1 MSGSVIPVES
11 QSMIASG
18 LMLILDPM
26 PIPGRLR
33 AGTSALYD
41 RWACGLERFNVQQ
54 FGDRSHPVVW
64 QFDRIPQNLGA
75 RRDAGALD
83 TAAGIG
89 RPRQFSPRT
98 NTLTPP
104 HSPPP
109 HPTPP
114 PPPHA
119 LLSPS

>member
-75 RRDAGALD
+75 RRDAGAVD
-83 TAAGIG
+83 AAGGLG
-89 RPRQFSPRT
+89 RRRQFTHPPRAVRA
-98 NTLTPP
+98 
-104 HSPPP
+104 PPP
-109 HPTPP
+109 QRAQLPP
-114 PPPHA
+114 PATPHA
-119 LLSPS
+119 ET